1 MVSPPDSP
9 EHPDASETADEATV
23 ELQLPAT
30 PEARRV
36 GRYKLIKKI
45 GAGGMG
51 EIFLGEDERLN
62 RKVALKLLPAEFTQD
77 ADRVRRFE
85 LEAKAASALNHPN
98 IITIYEIGDADGVHY
113 IVTEYIQGQTL
124 RQQMVE
130 SLTIETALDVAI
142 QIASALKAA
151 HEVGIVHRDI
161 KPENVMVRPDGLV
174 KVLDFG
180 IAKLIEGPSPPQSQA
195 VADKLATVAA
205 DVLYATNVEPYVST
219 PAETFNETAAGII
232 MGTVTYMSPEQ
243 LRGQR
248 VDARADIFSLG
259 VVSYE
264 VIAGTSPFAGNTQA
278 DRIAAILEREPAPLT
293 NHRPE
298 TPHKLERIVSKALR
312 KDRDLRYQLVEDL
325 LGDLKGLRQEL
336 AFQAKLERSSQDH
349 TVVLRSSEPGSTTPP
364 HDAGQTAST
373 AKIILS
379 EVKRHKR
386 GALLSLAIII
396 LVTIAIA
403 YFANARFGGAGSGI
417 TSIAVLPFTNSSNDP
432 EKEYLSDGISES
444 LINQLSRLP
453 GLKVIANSSCSMY
466 KGKDTNPRDV
476 ARALDTTGIVT
487 GRVSQIGDRLSIS
500 VELIDARDSTQ
511 VWGERY
517 DRKATDLLAVQSEI
531 TREIT
536 EKLRLR
542 LTTGQRQ
549 NLSAA
554 ETGRPEAYDLLLKG
568 YFFRAK
574 GSTEDRKKA
583 GEYFQQAIARDPG
596 YALAYAQLS
605 DIYRSLVGSSIL
617 DPKEYLPK
625 AEQAARKA
633 IELDDRL
640 AEAHN
645 ALANLKTYSWEW
657 DDAEREYKRAIE
669 LNPNLAL
676 GHRWYA
682 SFLRLMGR
690 HEQAIDEIKRARDLD
705 PLAPG
710 VSATVGYIF
719 FNARQYDQAIE
730 ALKETLELDQDYPYT
745 HLFLGFTYVAKGM
758 YAEAIAEY
766 QKAIKLG
773 LDTPATQIFLSAAYA
788 QSGDR
793 QRAQGI
799 LEQLRT
805 RKELI
810 SPGNL
815 AILYAALGERE
826 QAFASLEQAYQE
838 HDSQLQYLG
847 VEPGFDPLRL
857 DPRFQDLLH
866 RVGLSR

>member
-1 MVSPPDSP
+1 MALPPDSP
-9 EHPDASETADEATV
+9 KHTAAEETV
-23 ELQLPAT
+23 ELQIA
-30 PEARRV
+30 EIVAVRI
-36 GRYKLIKKI
+36 GRYKLIEKI

-51 EIFLGEDERLN
+51 EIYLGEDERLN
-62 RKVALKLLPAEFTQD
+62 RKVALKILPELFTQD

-98 IITIYEIGDADGVHY
+98 IITIYEIGEADGAHY

-124 RQQMVE
+124 RQQMAE
-130 SLTIETALDVAI
+130 SLTIETALEVAI

-180 IAKLIEGPSPPQSQA
+180 IAKLIERPSPPQSHA
-195 VADKLATVAA
+195 AADNQATVAF
-205 DVLYATNVEPYVST
+205 DVDDPYPTHLDQFVTT
-219 PAETFNETAAGII
+219 PAEAPNETAVGII

-243 LRGQR
+243 LRGQK

-259 VVSYE
+259 VVLYE
-264 VIAGTSPFAGNTQA
+264 VITGTSPFAGSTQA
-278 DRIAAILEREPAPLT
+278 DRIAAILEREPAPLCES
-293 NHRPE
+293 RPE
-298 TPHKLERIVSKALR
+298 APAEMDRIVKKALR
-312 KDRDLRYQLVEDL
+312 KDRDTRYQLVEDV
-325 LGDLKGLRQEL
+325 LGDLKDLKQEL
-336 AFQAKLERSSQDH
+336 AFQAKLERSSQEH
-349 TVVLRSSEPGSTTPP
+349 TVVLRSSGPGLTTPP
-364 HDAGQTAST
+364 HAAGQTTST
-373 AKIILS
+373 AEIILS

-386 GALLSLAIII
+386 GALLSLATII

-403 YFANARFGGAGSGI
+403 YFANARFGSAGSGI

-453 GLKVIANSSCSMY
+453 GLKVIANSSCSRY
-466 KGKDTNPRDV
+466 KGKDTNPRDI
-476 ARALDTTGIVT
+476 ARALDTTGILT
-487 GRVSQIGDRLSIS
+487 GRVSQLGDRLSIS

-531 TREIT
+531 AREIT

-549 NLSAA
+549 HLSAA

-568 YFFRAK
+568 YFFRAR

-583 GEYFQQAIARDPG
+583 GEYFQQAVARDPG

-633 IELDDRL
+633 IELDDGL
-640 AEAHN
+640 ADAHN
-645 ALANLKTYSWEW
+645 ALANLKTYAWEW

-676 GHRWYA
+676 AHRWYA

-690 HEQAIDEIKRARDLD
+690 HEQAIGEIKRARDLD

-745 HLFLGFTYVAKGM
+745 HLFLGFTYTAKGM

-793 QRAQGI
+793 QRAHAI

-805 RKELI
+805 RKELV

-857 DPRFQDLLH
+857 DQRFQDLLH